1 MSIREYTTAE
11 QIYEKVKRLEIM
23 QDYYKERYDRAL
35 GVVQAIFDIC
45 HSKEKYDRV
54 KLELIEKEIY
64 DRYKTEFER

>member
-1 MSIREYTTAE
+1 MEIREYTTAE
-11 QIYEKVKRLEIM
+11 QVYEKVKRLEIM

-45 HSKEKYDRV
+45 HSKEKDTRV

-64 DRYKTEFER
+64 DTYKTEFER

>member
-1 MSIREYTTAE
+1 MSIKEYTTAE

-45 HSKEKYDRV
+45 HSKEKDARV

-64 DRYKTEFER
+64 DTYKTEFER